1 MRWISGSISASRRFC
16 DQIQELNAVLILG
29 QISPCYRVCIVAIV
43 CDSRCDTCNRRP
55 LRGGT
60 CLFIQCKPVEVGG
73 NRTDTILIVRVVPG
87 LRYHDGSLRR
97 RMRIGDS
104 PTGRHGSRLT
114 GIAGRYCA
122 FSDGILDRSAIGDL
136 RQTAPGIGPVVAIL
150 FDGRRGCGIAG
161 RNAVQSQ
168 RKRLGTDAVLV
179 VRVVPDLRNRY
190 IRCIRRIT
198 YSNFISGNRSIT
210 IGYRG
215 FVFSCSFTI
224 FIGESNCCSVAF
236 RNYFK
241 VDRIYC
247 FIICRCCFFK
257 FIKPTANLQS
267 FTFISFRSK
276 GDNLLPTTVPLLI
289 QFESCTGESIFI
301 FINFVD
307 YDFIVWIPV
316 VGILCAVNIIRLV
329 NGAGYGVA
337 AYRTRRRPI
346 IISIIRV
353 RNLSRCLSLHKLITI
368 YHTSFL
374 NGIGC
379 ASRKVEETDIP
390 ASLYTDSKL
399 CSGRNRI
406 AACRIVVGINLRCH
420 ISRVR
425 LDQYGG
431 TILVLCAKPYV
442 VAVNVRNG
450 DGVGKY
456 IIRIRNLIHSL
467 CICCN

>member
-1 MRWISGSISASRRFC
+1 ML
-16 DQIQELNAVLILG
+16 QLE
-29 QISPCYRVCIVAIV
+29 
-43 CDSRCDTCNRRP
+43 
-55 LRGGT
+55 
-60 CLFIQCKPVEVGG
+60 
-73 NRTDTILIVRVVPG
+73 
-87 LRYHDGSLRR
+87 
-97 RMRIGDS
+97 
-104 PTGRHGSRLT
+104 GRH
-114 GIAGRYCA
+114 A
-122 FSDGILDRSAIGDL
+122 FCEGHATIGAVDT
-136 RQTAPGIGPVVAIL
+136 RVTQCYGEFKL
-150 FDGRRGCGIAG
+150 F
-161 RNAVQSQ
+161 
-168 RKRLGTDAVLV
+168 VLV
-179 VRVVPDLRNRY
+179 CRIIGFYGLGNGQFADFM
-190 IRCIRRIT
+190 CIA
-198 YSNFISGNRSIT
+198 YSNFIIRNRSIT
-210 IGYRG
+210 IG
-215 FVFSCSFTI
+215 CIFTI
-224 FIGESNCCSVAF
+224 FISENNCCSVAF
-236 RNYFK
+236 RNDFK

-247 FIICRCCFFK
+247 LIICRCCLLK
-257 FIKPTANLQS
+257 FIETTTNLQS
-267 FTFISFRSK
+267 FTFICLGSE
-276 GDNLLPTTVPLLI
+276 GGNLFPTAVRRLI
-289 QFESCTGESIFI
+289 QFKFRPGKTIAI
-301 FINFVD
+301 LINFVD
-307 YDFIVWIPV
+307 YNFIVRVPV
-316 VGILCAVNIIRLV
+316 VGIFCAVNIIRLV

-337 AYRTRRRPI
+337 AYRTRRRLI

-420 ISRVR
+420 ISRVG

-456 IIRIRNLIHSL
+456 IIRIRNIIHSL